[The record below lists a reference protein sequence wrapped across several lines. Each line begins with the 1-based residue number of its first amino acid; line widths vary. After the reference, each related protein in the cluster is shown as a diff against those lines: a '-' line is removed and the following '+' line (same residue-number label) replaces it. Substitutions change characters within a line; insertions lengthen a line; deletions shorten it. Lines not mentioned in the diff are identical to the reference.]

1 MGIWQ
6 WNTHLIKVN
15 PTKVYE
21 QMGHPVLTWYVGHTV
36 KAGKRVSLEGL
47 MDTVSAMW
55 LAISFMRNMYPIT
68 NAALWF
74 CYKRKVTYSNGT
86 FGMSDQTA

>member
-15 PTKVYE
+15 STKVYE

-47 MDTVSAMW
+47 MDTVSA
-55 LAISFMRNMYPIT
+55 T
-68 NAALWF
+68 
-74 CYKRKVTYSNGT
+74 
-86 FGMSDQTA
+86 